1 MAQRKK
7 PEESRRGSAPD
18 YLASFADLVTLLFA
32 FFVLLFAMSSI
43 DEQKFQAMASAFSA
57 MTIVQRAGTSPQV
70 FDLYG
75 NGIMN
80 MPTIAEVRNANSNE
94 RATGTID
101 EERALRAAEE
111 LAQMEA
117 DFRTYFAQN
126 NLTEDQVRVEVE
138 GIYIVITFPDNVLF
152 ASGRDE
158 LNPQAR
164 EILSVVADA
173 LLMFPDNEIEVEG
186 HTDTDPINTPR
197 FPNNWFLSS
206 ARAHRVN
213 EYLIY
218 ERGFDPTLA
227 ISIGRGE
234 YRPVASNDT
243 AEGRAA
249 NRRVEIRVR
258 SIEYSL
264 RNMDADQIIY

>member
-43 DEQKFQAMASAFSA
+43 DEERFQAMAAAFSN
-57 MTIVQRAGTSPQV
+57 MSFVQTTGTAPEV

-80 MPTIAEVRNANSNE
+80 MPTIAQIRNANSNE
-94 RATGTID
+94 RATGNID
-101 EERALRAAEE
+101 DERALRAAEE
-111 LAQMEA
+111 LAQMES

-126 NLTEDQVRVEVE
+126 NLSEDQVSVEVQ
-138 GIYIVITFPDNVLF
+138 GIDLVITFPDNILF
-152 ASGRDE
+152 ASGRAE
-158 LNPQAR
+158 LNQQAM
-164 EILSVVADA
+164 EILSIVADA
-173 LLMFPDNEIEVEG
+173 LLMYPDNEIVIEG
-186 HTDTDPINTPR
+186 HTDNVPINTPQ
-197 FPNNWFLSS
+197 FPDNWFLAS
-206 ARAHRVN
+206 ARAIRVN
-213 EYLIY
+213 HYLIY
-218 ERGFDPTLA
+218 TRGFDPTR
-227 ISIGRGE
+227 SIAQGRGE
-234 YRPVASNDT
+234 YVPVASNDT
-243 AEGRAA
+243 PEGRAL

-264 RNMDADQIIY
+264 QNLTA